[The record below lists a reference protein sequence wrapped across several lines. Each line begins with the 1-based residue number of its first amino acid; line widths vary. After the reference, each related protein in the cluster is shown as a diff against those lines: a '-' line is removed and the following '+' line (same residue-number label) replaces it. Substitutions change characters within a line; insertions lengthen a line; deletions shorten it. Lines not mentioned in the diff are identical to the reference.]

1 VASVAADPSAIAPP
15 LPLPVRS
22 DAASPA
28 GPSSAFADLLVSA
41 APAAAPQ
48 PQNGSTSR
56 ADDGSNPAQAGAA
69 PGGAAGSLDPAGG
82 SAAPGSH
89 TAKNAGAKNAD
100 DQTTPV
106 DSGAAAANATADVTL
121 VGLPLLPF
129 ALAPLP
135 NADQTTAA
143 PQNAQGA
150 PADPAQAT
158 GGEAA
163 GQQGDR
169 KDASAPSDYVP
180 TGLVAGLP
188 GLVAIPAAA
197 AADASPQGSTGPVAP
212 LPLNAAIPIVLS
224 GPNMSA
230 STAGPDVHDASVP
243 QTPDGPPQPNVK
255 APAAPENALP
265 LVPAVA
271 SELPPADELPPAA
284 LPASLQAT
292 AGTGTSDQ
300 IGRSAAAAPPVTM
313 PAASFSTFPPAA
325 ALAPVNAV
333 PPTPLSTEIRVADQ
347 PAGNTASPREG
358 ETIPLPLPAQV
369 AIRFAASVHANDA
382 ETSDG
387 GTDALLGFAGG
398 TVGGSTATSSDS
410 QTGGA
415 LPPSFNPAVPATM
428 QAPSIQATA
437 PQHASLVSNPVPLAG
452 IPIAIVARAEAG
464 EKKFEIR
471 LDPPDLGR
479 IEVQLNVDSSS
490 RATSHIIVDRADTLD
505 LLRRDAPA
513 LERALQSAGLTTDDG
528 ALQFSLRDQS
538 FAGRDQGAPAPFTPP
553 PLAAAGGELAPVDT
567 AARRYGPPLGLGG
580 GIDIRV

>member
-22 DAASPA
+22 DAATPA
-28 GPSSAFADLLVSA
+28 GPSSAFADLLVA
-41 APAAAPQ
+41 ATPAAAPQ

-69 PGGAAGSLDPAGG
+69 PGGAAGSVDPAGG

-89 TAKNAGAKNAD
+89 TAKNAGAKNTD

-106 DSGAAAANATADVTL
+106 DSGAAVTVDVTL

-143 PQNAQGA
+143 PPSAQGA
-150 PADPAQAT
+150 SADPAQAT
-158 GGEAA
+158 GG
-163 GQQGDR
+163 R

-188 GLVAIPAAA
+188 GLVAIPSAA

-212 LPLNAAIPIVLS
+212 LPLNAAIPVVLS

-230 STAGPDVHDASVP
+230 STAGPNVHDASVP
-243 QTPDGPPQPNVK
+243 QTADGPPQPNLK
-255 APAAPENALP
+255 ASAAPENALP

-292 AGTGTSDQ
+292 AGTGASDQ

-313 PAASFSTFPPAA
+313 PAAPSSAFTPAA

-333 PPTPLSTEIRVADQ
+333 PPTLLSAEIRVADQ
-347 PAGNTASPREG
+347 PAGNTASSREG
-358 ETIPLPLPAQV
+358 ESIPLPLPAQV

-387 GTDALLGFAGG
+387 GTDVLLGFAGG
-398 TVGGSTATSSDS
+398 AVGGSTPTSSDG
-410 QTGGA
+410 QTGA
-415 LPPSFNPAVPATM
+415 AMPPSFNPAVPATM

-490 RATSHIIVDRADTLD
+490 RAISHIIVDRADTLD

-538 FAGRDQGAPAPFTPP
+538 FAGRDQGAPAPFTAPAP
-553 PLAAAGGELAPVDT
+553 AAAGGELAPIDT